1 MLEVE
6 VNENPLSLIENLSV
20 KKAFK
25 DLLNDVDSKKLLSQS
40 PLFKTSLLDLDK
52 ILTSQKKIQRK
63 IVFDDKE
70 NIEKNIRVQEFQNGK
85 FDLKNLKVDN
95 QQMGGQ

>member
-25 DLLNDVDSKKLLSQS
+25 DLLNDVDSKKLLS
-40 PLFKTSLLDLDK
+40 
-52 ILTSQKKIQRK
+52 
-63 IVFDDKE
+63 
-70 NIEKNIRVQEFQNGK
+70 
-85 FDLKNLKVDN
+85 
-95 QQMGGQ
+95 

>member
-6 VNENPLSLIENLSV
+6 VPENHLSLIENLSL

-25 DLLNDVDSKKLLSQS
+25 DLLNDVDNNKLLSQS
-40 PLFKTSLLDLDK
+40 PLFRTSLLDLDK
-52 ILTSQKKIQRK
+52 ILTSQKKIQRR

-70 NIEKNIRVQEFQNGK
+70 NIVKNIRV
-85 FDLKNLKVDN
+85 
-95 QQMGGQ
+95 